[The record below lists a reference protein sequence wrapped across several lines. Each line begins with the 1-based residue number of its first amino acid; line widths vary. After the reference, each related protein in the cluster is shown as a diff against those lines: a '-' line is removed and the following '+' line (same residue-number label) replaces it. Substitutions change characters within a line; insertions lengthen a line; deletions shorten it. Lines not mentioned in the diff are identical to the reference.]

1 MRGTA
6 KIAAVLMASALAPAS
21 AAAAPPTP
29 HQLSIATSSTRVVFG
44 TPVALTGQ
52 LTGEKSAG
60 ETVTLEED
68 PFPFG
73 EFKNSVS
80 TLTAAD
86 GTYRF
91 ERSPSLNVK
100 YRADAKSKSQAT
112 SPEVVV
118 MVAPN
123 VVLNVSDR
131 TPKPGQKV
139 TFSGTVA
146 PAHDGAKAAI
156 QRRTSSGGF
165 KTVRNVLLADA
176 GTAHSTF
183 QRALTINS
191 GGVYRVV
198 LPLHDDH
205 ATGKS
210 KRIRLTL
217 DD

>member
-1 MRGTA
+1 MRGR
-6 KIAAVLMASALAPAS
+6 IAIAVVLAASALAPAG
-21 AAAAPPTP
+21 APAAPPTP
-29 HQLSIATSSTRVVFG
+29 HQLSIAASSTRVVFG
-44 TPVALTGQ
+44 TPVVLTGQ
-52 LTGEKSAG
+52 LTGEKSGG

-80 TLTAAD
+80 TVTAAD

-91 ERSPSLNVK
+91 ERTPSLNVR
-100 YRADAKSKSQAT
+100 YRGHAKSKSAAT
-112 SPEVVV
+112 SPEVAV

-123 VVLNVSDR
+123 VVLSVSDK

-139 TFSGTVA
+139 SFSGTVA

-156 QRRTSSGGF
+156 QRRMSSGAF
-165 KTVRNVLLADA
+165 KTVRNVVLADA
-176 GTAHSTF
+176 GDAHSTF
-183 QRALTINS
+183 KRSLTING

-198 LPLHDDH
+198 LASHDDH